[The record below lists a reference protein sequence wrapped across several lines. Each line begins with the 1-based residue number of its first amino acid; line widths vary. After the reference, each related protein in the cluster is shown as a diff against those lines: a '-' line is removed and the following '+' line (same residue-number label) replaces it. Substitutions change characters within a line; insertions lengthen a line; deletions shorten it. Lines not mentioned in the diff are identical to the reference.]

1 MATKKAIPQ
10 TVIDFQAFREERKRK
25 LKPIVVKF
33 TDDVSVELP
42 SQMPASVMLNLMKFQ
57 AIQRANG
64 EDGDLNNL
72 PPDMAMDILSDLL
85 GDTRLQEVIEELSLD
100 IGEVFWLIQNLML
113 VYTSDLTADTEGNAL
128 TASDSTSSNIGI

>member
-1 MATKKAIPQ
+1 MATRKAMPQ

-128 TASDSTSSNIGI
+128 TASDSTS

>member
-10 TVIDFQAFREERKRK
+10 TVIDFQAFREERKSK
-25 LKPIVVKF
+25 LRPLVVKF

-57 AIQRANG
+57 AIQRENG

-85 GDTRLQEVIEELSLD
+85 GDARLQEVIEELSLD

-113 VYTSDLTADTEGNAL
+113 VYTSDLTVDQEGNAL
-128 TASDSTSSNIGI
+128 TASDSTS